1 MREAWSVMRRAFR
14 YSLLLVVVLGAF
26 CVLLLAA
33 TVYTYDR
40 LTAETLI
47 AELRFDETG
56 ERQYVAYLRTGDR
69 CDERTYPVFGD
80 QWRVDAEFLKW
91 KYWALLLGLDSQ
103 YRLDRLEGRYRSAAE
118 QNTAPNVA
126 HDLAERTA
134 VDVVAVAG
142 ALGSFNFLL
151 DATYGTSTNYKTV
164 YSNTSSP
171 ANVNG
176 LKLNNVTGYGI
187 LLIDGDLVLGGG
199 FTWYGPIVVTG
210 SVTLNGGGG
219 GINVRGQI
227 LSGTSTLTDVTINGG
242 NVINYNSCEIKK
254 AFATQPL
261 VVLNWKQN
269 LY

>member
-1 MREAWSVMRRAFR
+1 
-14 YSLLLVVVLGAF
+14 LLLVVLLGALS
-26 CVLLLAA
+26 VLLLAA

-91 KYWALLLGLDSQ
+91 KYWAMLLGLDSQ

-151 DATYGTSTNYKTV
+151 DATYGSSTYEDIEVGNV
-164 YSNTSSP
+164 YYVFRTT
-171 ANVNG
+171 
-176 LKLNNVTGYGI
+176 TGIITRHEPRPVPPPDGEALSI
-187 LLIDGDLVLGGG
+187 TIDGACGEPSLPRRFVGWADDGALALLDL
-199 FTWYGPIVVTG
+199 TG
-210 SVTLNGGGG
+210 L
-219 GINVRGQI
+219 
-227 LSGTSTLTDVTINGG
+227 
-242 NVINYNSCEIKK
+242 
-254 AFATQPL
+254 
-261 VVLNWKQN
+261 
-269 LY
+269 